1 MKGNNVMKHLFY
13 ILGLFIGSFITVTL
27 IWGGIV
33 WVMCWALIAIG
44 VTTIGGWTVAFSWK
58 LVLIVALT
66 YTILRNIFAP
76 RTSSK

>member
-1 MKGNNVMKHLFY
+1 MKHLFY
-13 ILGLFIGSFITVTL
+13 ILGLFIGSFISVTL
-27 IWGGIV
+27 IWGCIV

-44 VTTIGGWTVAFSWK
+44 ITTIGGWTVAFSWK

-76 RTSSK
+76 RISSK

>member
-1 MKGNNVMKHLFY
+1 MKGNNAMKHLFY
-13 ILGLFIGSFITVTL
+13 ILGLFIGSFITITL

-44 VTTIGGWTVAFSWK
+44 VTTIGSWTVAFSWK

-76 RTSSK
+76 RISSK

>member
-1 MKGNNVMKHLFY
+1 MKGNNAMKHLFY

>member
-1 MKGNNVMKHLFY
+1 MKHLFY

-44 VTTIGGWTVAFSWK
+44 ITTIGGWTVAFSWK
-58 LVLIVALT
+58 LVLIVALI